1 MEKDRKIH
9 QQTAMLD
16 VVKVILELERV
27 FFRSRSIVLIDL
39 SPSGNAGTDQ
49 EPGTV
54 KGDFTLQ
61 IFDNLRPFRTGTD
74 QTEVAA
80 QYIDK
85 LGISSRWL

>member
-1 MEKDRKIH
+1 
-9 QQTAMLD
+9 MLD
-16 VVKVILELERV
+16 VVKVILELERI

-49 EPGTV
+49 ETGTV

-85 LGISSRWL
+85 LRHFIQMAVTQK